1 MVFNFPHIPHVM
13 STHACILYSLRD
25 PEQGLRKLL
34 PYDQLTMRGEDLT
47 GLMFARFPKVGRGQG
62 EGQTE
67 ESSLL
72 EGEND
77 GSEGGSGKVTPTGRQ
92 EGYK

>member
-1 MVFNFPHIPHVM
+1 MCSCSH
-13 STHACILYSLRD
+13 RD
-25 PEQGLRKLL
+25 PELGLRKLL

-47 GLMFARFPKVGRGQG
+47 GLMFARFPKPGRGQG
-62 EGQTE
+62 KGQTE

-72 EGEND
+72 EGEDEDNE
-77 GSEGGSGKVTPTGRQ
+77 SESGKVTPAGKL